1 MQNNVLKHDKKAQTN
16 KQTNKNKSKN
26 NKKKRRGEGGREGGR
41 KRERGRERERA
52 WVSFRVGFR
61 QVIACVAESTFA
73 TTTSV
78 ERRSLAA
85 IKSREPQMYRPVFIY
100 RPNHGS
106 QAVNILS
113 CFEHVSAYIALQ
125 LRYSC
130 DVV

>member
-61 QVIACVAESTFA
+61 Q
-73 TTTSV
+73 
-78 ERRSLAA
+78 RRSLAA
-85 IKSREPQMYRPVFIY
+85 IKSHEPQMYRPLFIY